1 MKPKRSKQP
10 REPRWIIPSVIEA
23 LHHDQ
28 IVEHGGLPGLR
39 DPGALEAALNR
50 ARHKWSYDPGA
61 SLASLASAYAFG
73 IAKSHPFHDGN
84 KRMSFLAMVVFL
96 ERTGWSLGATDPEV
110 VETILGL
117 ASGSLTEP
125 QLATWI
131 EARLRRKR
139 PAPRRE

>member
-1 MKPKRSKQP
+1 MKRKPSKR

-50 ARHKWSYDPGA
+50 ARHKWSYDPDA
-61 SLASLASAYAFG
+61 SLAALASAYAFG

-84 KRMSFLAMVVFL
+84 KRMAFLAMVVFL
-96 ERTGWSLGATDPEV
+96 ERNGWLLDATDSEV
-110 VETILGL
+110 VEAILGL
-117 ASGSLTEP
+117 ASGELTEP
-125 QLATWI
+125 KLTTWI

-139 PAPRRE
+139 SAPRRE